1 MILNSDFIPHENFH
15 KGFWLKTEKC
25 PWFFFYESP
34 REFNLPNNKNFYNT
48 LDEDLKDIVIGLHS
62 KNIPTTPSCSGH
74 IKNDDHYEK
83 IFKTIAHT
91 KNRIRKDGIEL
102 INPETNRKFF
112 YKNQNYSLPYTQN
125 EFLKKLRKYQTKGV
139 LGMVDE
145 GNIYEKLKGKVPVK
159 KADGVTLVLTEGKT
173 PKEITRK
180 WKEIEKILKDV

>member
-25 PWFFFYESP
+25 QWFFFYESP

-83 IFKTIAHT
+83 IFKTI
-91 KNRIRKDGIEL
+91 
-102 INPETNRKFF
+102 
-112 YKNQNYSLPYTQN
+112 S
-125 EFLKKLRKYQTKGV
+125 
-139 LGMVDE
+139 
-145 GNIYEKLKGKVPVK
+145 
-159 KADGVTLVLTEGKT
+159 
-173 PKEITRK
+173 
-180 WKEIEKILKDV
+180 